1 MLKQFGMEKK
11 KLIQPPFMTNCKLL
25 NNTSPQN
32 DVDLEAMQAIPFQKI
47 IKNFMYIMNGM
58 HKT

>member
-32 DVDLEAMQAIPFQKI
+32 DVDLEAM
-47 IKNFMYIMNGM
+47 
-58 HKT
+58 